1 MVHPTDVLPG
11 GSPKHRA
18 LAYRSHRPCCPTPS
32 APFGCP
38 TRRSQSLEPAALP
51 DVSLPAIAVRPLI
64 NTASGT
70 VRLGSMSVSGQT
82 RRHAREIL
90 RIGYLDEAAPAEFLD
105 ARVEEL
111 ARIIAS
117 KRTDR
122 DAQHEVRSTRSRAT
136 SSTKPPPTAAPRE
149 PARRQSA
156 GRWRRPCREATAAV
170 LRHGSPFRDH
180 SCVCP
185 APGIGTQAAAAR
197 PTGLPIRIL
206 HLSPAAHLYLSPDD
220 AVSRISASRSRA
232 FGDWIVERESVCK

>member
-1 MVHPTDVLPG
+1 MGQKRRFGDVRGTSALPLKADIHGQVRHVSKVPQPDSCAAAKAPCGITSSARAGNAAHRLSRRG
-11 GSPKHRA
+11 GAGGVPR
-18 LAYRSHRPCCPTPS
+18 R
-32 APFGCP
+32 
-38 TRRSQSLEPAALP
+38 TRRGACA
-51 DVSLPAIAVRPLI
+51 
-64 NTASGT
+64 
-70 VRLGSMSVSGQT
+70 
-82 RRHAREIL
+82 HH
-90 RIGYLDEAAPAEFLD
+90 
-105 ARVEEL
+105 RVE
-111 ARIIAS
+111 
-117 KRTDR
+117 RTDR
-122 DAQHEVRSTRSRAT
+122 DARHEVRSTRSRAT

-185 APGIGTQAAAAR
+185 EPVIGTQAAAAR

-232 FGDWIVERESVCK
+232 FGDLIVERESVCK

>member
-1 MVHPTDVLPG
+1 MGH
-11 GSPKHRA
+11 
-18 LAYRSHRPCCPTPS
+18 
-32 APFGCP
+32 
-38 TRRSQSLEPAALP
+38 
-51 DVSLPAIAVRPLI
+51 
-64 NTASGT
+64 
-70 VRLGSMSVSGQT
+70 
-82 RRHAREIL
+82 
-90 RIGYLDEAAPAEFLD
+90 FLD
-105 ARVEEL
+105 VGAFLNEARSTPKNGHCQFDPLLPKSATFGLMHCGKSTLRDHLVGTRGKCCASAISTRGAGGVPRRPRRGACAHHRVE
-111 ARIIAS
+111 
-117 KRTDR
+117 RTDR
-122 DAQHEVRSTRSRAT
+122 DARHEVRSTRSRAT

-232 FGDWIVERESVCK
+232 FGDLIVERESVCK